1 MKNRIWRRIRKT
13 GIAVATAGA
22 VLSGGFLTE
31 TVKSAEIEAVGITIG
46 QSGSWTDKEN
56 GRAELNIHVEG
67 IKRWIDER
75 KKQEAEALE
84 VKNMQLEDVT
94 AKIAEVKNMEQNAK
108 EYEEMNFESREEE
121 IEKPEVGET
130 ETEWTEEIVNQE
142 NTGSGKPEAENTES
156 EIEETENAEQ
166 GDAETENTRAEI
178 EVQKTIEQQTS
189 ELENMEDQEREEEYE
204 YMEELASGEA
214 VQQENEK
221 SEEAGEST
229 PAGAPSVGEDVEY
242 GENEAAKISNVVL
255 EEKVDGET
263 EEPEKDSKEDSD
275 EVSEAITDETQKKPQ
290 IVLPDL
296 ALIVYVSEYFQ
307 PELSELDEN
316 ISTSQITIKNQQG
329 KNTEITRIEYKID
342 ADSLNEEQEPISL
355 RIPLLLREEYRC
367 PAENIS
373 CHFVQDEPLGKDRN
387 GAGTF
392 LLMKE
397 NGEEQVLA
405 EGISPVLDVEAAK
418 ADMSLAIASETK
430 KMKAGQ
436 TIRYRVDIANTGK
449 LDLTDIQ
456 LSSIFSCPKIIQQWE
471 NAEGLTAKGA
481 KAQLLTLK
489 AGEKRTLY
497 VLAPLE
503 NEQEKPLEHKIEA
516 EASVRGR
523 TGETIMRSA
532 SMPSELQPLK
542 ADFTVK
548 KNADREKAAP
558 GETVTYQ
565 ICIVNTGEKTL
576 HSVVGTERF
585 QAEGIEAY
593 FVEQEGITLNRTKT
607 KALIQKIVPGD
618 AVSLQAVVKI
628 PEKTVDQ
635 KLLNQVTVTSQ
646 ETGSRV
652 VEASS
657 QVTVEGNV
665 MAIKSEENIQRT
677 ENDQDESEII
687 YAQGDSMARAATS
700 HPKTGDE
707 SGIELFTLLILTAGL
722 TILGGIWLH
731 RKYRELH
738 KEKR

>member
-1 MKNRIWRRIRKT
+1 MKKRIWRQIRKT
-13 GIAVATAGA
+13 GIAAAAAGA
-22 VLSGGFLTE
+22 VLSAGFFSE
-31 TVKSAEIEAVGITIG
+31 TVKSAEFEDGGITIG
-46 QSGSWTDKEN
+46 QIGSWTDKEK
-56 GRAELNIHVEG
+56 GQAELNIRVEG
-67 IKRWIDER
+67 VQRWIDER
-75 KKQEAEALE
+75 IKQN
-84 VKNMQLEDVT
+84 V
-94 AKIAEVKNMEQNAK
+94 K
-108 EYEEMNFESREEE
+108 EYEEMIFQSREEE
-121 IEKPEVGET
+121 I
-130 ETEWTEEIVNQE
+130 
-142 NTGSGKPEAENTES
+142 GKS
-156 EIEETENAEQ
+156 
-166 GDAETENTRAEI
+166 GDAETEDAKAEI
-178 EVQKTIEQQTS
+178 EMQEIAEPKSTDAGIKESETEDQKITERTSIDQQIS
-189 ELENMEDQEREEEYE
+189 EPENIEDQEREDEYE
-204 YMEELASGEA
+204 YMEELASGET
-214 VQQENEK
+214 VQQEDEEP
-221 SEEAGEST
+221 EEAGEST

-307 PELSELDEN
+307 PELSALNEN

-342 ADSLNEEQEPISL
+342 ADSLNEEQESISL

-373 CHFVQDEPLGKDRN
+373 CHFVQDEPLRKDRN

-392 LLMKE
+392 LLMNE

-436 TIRYRVDIANTGK
+436 TIRYRVDIMNTGK
-449 LDLTDIQ
+449 LDLINIQ
-456 LSSIFSCPKIIQQWE
+456 LSSIFSCPKIVQQWE

-516 EASVRGR
+516 EANVRGR

-532 SMPSELQPLK
+532 SMISELQPLK

-585 QAEGIEAY
+585 RAEGIEAY

-607 KALIQKIVPGD
+607 KALIQKIAPGD

-657 QVTVEGNV
+657 QVTVRGN
-665 MAIKSEENIQRT
+665 AALTKTKQTYEKT
-677 ENDQDESEII
+677 ENQQAESDIIPEQD
-687 YAQGDSMARAATS
+687 GSMARAAAS

-707 SGIELFTLLILTAGL
+707 TRTELFTLILLAAGL